1 MMLNI
6 DSANKAIRKGVNL
19 KKSPGFAGGFDDAIL
34 NKIIS
39 KQDS

>member
-1 MMLNI
+1 MRNI
-6 DSANKAIRKGVNL
+6 DSANKVFRKEVNL